1 MITLVATKV
10 TTGQDKQLT
19 CQRRLESDEKF
30 LLFSAKKK
38 VERGRDHSSQ
48 LENLRSTWIG
58 ITKFLHIIREIW
70 GIKHKLDT

>member
-10 TTGQDKQLT
+10 TTGREKRLT

-38 VERGRDHSSQ
+38 VERERERSLYSIRKSS
-48 LENLRSTWIG
+48 
-58 ITKFLHIIREIW
+58 
-70 GIKHKLDT
+70 

>member
-10 TTGQDKQLT
+10 TTGREKRLT

-38 VERGRDHSSQ
+38 VERERERSLYSIR
-48 LENLRSTWIG
+48 NLRSTWIG
-58 ITKFLHIIREIW
+58 ITSSVFTHHQRHL
-70 GIKHKLDT
+70 GD